1 MVGLYLGVRG
11 GVGPIDW
18 LNRVRVGLI
27 SWLIGSGSGLV

>member
-27 SWLIGSGSGLV
+27 GWLTRIGSG